1 MNNLEK
7 LKNIIVDQLGVD
19 ADSIDEDTTMEDLG
33 ADSLALV
40 ELVMSVEDEFNIEIE
55 DEALENFKCVGDV
68 LDYIE
73 SK

>member
-7 LKNIIVDQLGVD
+7 LKNILVDQLAVD
-19 ADSIDEDTTMEDLG
+19 PDSITEDTTMEDLG

-40 ELVMSVEDEFNIEIE
+40 ELVMSVEDEFDIEIE
-55 DEALENFKCVGDV
+55 DDALENMKSVADV